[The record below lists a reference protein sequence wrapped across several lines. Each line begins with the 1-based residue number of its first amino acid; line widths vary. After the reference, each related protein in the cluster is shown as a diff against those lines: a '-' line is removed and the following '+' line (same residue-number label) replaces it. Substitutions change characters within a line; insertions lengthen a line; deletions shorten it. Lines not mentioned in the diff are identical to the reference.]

1 MRRFFLRVVN
11 LLRSRRAE
19 SEMSREI
26 TAHLALLQED
36 FERNGMSTREAMLAA
51 RRTYGGVEQ
60 SKELHREARSFVW
73 IEQLI
78 KDVRYSAR
86 NLRRSPG
93 FTITAVA
100 AIALGI
106 GATTAIF
113 SIVNSVLLKPL
124 HVPDPDRLVVL
135 SMASGSESGDGDSA
149 SPAKFMHWR
158 AQTSVIQDVS
168 AFLYGFINYTGG
180 EVMEQWR
187 FTRMSADT
195 FRCFGIQILQG
206 RSFTP
211 EEDLPNGPAVAVISQ
226 GLWKR
231 RFASD
236 PQILGKAISLNGEPH
251 TVIGIAGD
259 TSAMR
264 EYGPAFEVY
273 VPFQIDPNTNDQGD
287 LFDVVARLKPGVT
300 LIQAQARLQA
310 SAADYRVKF
319 PNELGPK
326 DGFTAK
332 PYRENLV
339 ADVRPLLLILL
350 GAVGLVLLIACAN
363 VASLLLVRAAGRKRE
378 IAIRAAI
385 GAGRGRVIRQLLV
398 ESVLLSFAGGAL
410 GMVLG
415 YGGIRALLAV
425 NTAGLPMVGKGGAEV
440 NVDWRVVGFTLAV
453 SLVTGIIFGLF
464 PALQSSHAD
473 LNSVLKDSS
482 GRWGTGLQHNQARAV
497 LVIAEVSLAVVL
509 LVGAALLIRSF
520 KALYAADLGFETKN
534 VVTMGVLLAGPKYS
548 RSADVAD
555 TVRSGL
561 ERLRALP
568 GVVAAGTT
576 CCLPLAQGNYS
587 LNFDIAGRPPATLS
601 SSQDVGWA
609 TVSPGYFEVFKI
621 PVKRGRT
628 FTDQDDSKSPA
639 VVVINERMAQQYW
652 KDTDPLGERIVIGQE
667 TGINQFKDE
676 PVRQIIGIV
685 GDVRDEALDSKPHA
699 VMYVPQAQLPDAVNQ
714 LFFPLLPMEWLVRT
728 RGQPQALLASIQEQL
743 RQATGLP
750 VPENDIGSMDQVVW
764 AQTGRQRFNML
775 LMTVFGC
782 AALLLAAIGIYGLMA
797 YTVEQRTQEIGIRLA
812 LGAEATQLRNMVI
825 RQGMNVALA
834 GVVIGLGAAWVVSR
848 LMESLLFGVKPR
860 DPIVFVTVPLALGA
874 VALLAVWLPAKRALR
889 VDPAVALR
897 HE

>member
-1 MRRFFLRVVN
+1 VRRFLFRFAN
-11 LLRSRRAE
+11 LFRGRRADG
-19 SEMSREI
+19 EMTREI
-26 TAHLALLQED
+26 QSHLTLLQDEFEHQGMAPED
-36 FERNGMSTREAMLAA
+36 ARRAA
-51 RRTYGGVEQ
+51 RRAYGGVEQ
-60 SKELHREARSFVW
+60 TKELHREARSFVW
-73 IEQLI
+73 IEQLF
-78 KDVRYSAR
+78 KDLRYGWR

-93 FTITAVA
+93 FTFTAVA
-100 AIALGI
+100 ALALGI

-113 SIVNSVLLKPL
+113 SIVNTVMLKPL
-124 HVPDPDRLVVL
+124 HVPEPDRLVVL

-231 RFASD
+231 HFASD
-236 PQILGKAISLNGEPH
+236 PQILGKPISLNGEPH

-264 EYGPAFEVY
+264 EYGPASEVY
-273 VPFQIDPNTNDQGD
+273 VPFQIDPNTSDQGD
-287 LFDVVARLKPGVT
+287 FFDVVARLKPGVT

-310 SAADYRVKF
+310 SAADYRRKF
-319 PNELGPK
+319 PNTLGPK

-339 ADVRPLLLILL
+339 GDVRPLLLLLL
-350 GAVGLVLLIACAN
+350 GAVGLVLLIASAN
-363 VASLLLVRAAGRKRE
+363 VANLLLVRGAGRKRE

-385 GAGRGRVIRQLLV
+385 GAGRSRVIRQLLV
-398 ESVLLSFAGGAL
+398 ESVLLSVAGGAL
-410 GMVLG
+410 GLLLG
-415 YGGIRALLAV
+415 YGGIRALLMV
-425 NTAGLPMVGKGGAEV
+425 NTAGLPLVGTGGTEV
-440 NVDWRVVGFTLAV
+440 SMDWRVMGFTLAV
-453 SLVTGIIFGLF
+453 SLATGVVFGLF
-464 PALQSSHAD
+464 PAFQSSRAD
-473 LNSVLKDSS
+473 LNSVLKNSS
-482 GRWGTGLQHNQARAV
+482 GRWGTGLRQSKVRAV

-509 LVGAALLIRSF
+509 LVGSALLIRSF
-520 KALYAADLGFETKN
+520 AALYAVDLGLETKN

-548 RSADVAD
+548 KSAEVAD
-555 TVRSGL
+555 TVRGGL
-561 ERLRALP
+561 ERLRSLP
-568 GVVAAGTT
+568 GVTAAGTT
-576 CCLPLAQGNYS
+576 CCLPLAQGNYI

-609 TVSPGYFEVFKI
+609 TVSPGYFDVFKI
-621 PVKRGRT
+621 PVKRGRVI
-628 FTDQDDSKSPA
+628 TDRDDNKSPA

-652 KDTDPLGERIVIGQE
+652 KDRDPLGERIRIGQG

-685 GDVRDEALDSKPHA
+685 GDVRDEALDSKPHP
-699 VMYVPQAQLPDAVNQ
+699 VMYVPQAQLPDPVNQ
-714 LFFPLLPMEWLVRT
+714 FFFRLLPIEWLVRT
-728 RGQPQALLASIQEQL
+728 EGDSKALIPSIREQV

-750 VPENDIGSMDQVVW
+750 VNDIGLMDQVVW

-797 YTVEQRTQEIGIRLA
+797 YTVDQRTQEIGIRLA
-812 LGAEATQLRNMVI
+812 LGAEATQLRNMIV
-825 RQGMNVALA
+825 RQGMSLAAA
-834 GVVIGLGAAWVVSR
+834 GVVLGLGAAWGVSR

-860 DPIVFVTVPLALGA
+860 DPIVFVAVPLALAA
-874 VALLAVWLPAKRALR
+874 VALLSVWLPARRALR
-889 VDPAVALR
+889 VDPVVALR
-897 HE
+897 HD